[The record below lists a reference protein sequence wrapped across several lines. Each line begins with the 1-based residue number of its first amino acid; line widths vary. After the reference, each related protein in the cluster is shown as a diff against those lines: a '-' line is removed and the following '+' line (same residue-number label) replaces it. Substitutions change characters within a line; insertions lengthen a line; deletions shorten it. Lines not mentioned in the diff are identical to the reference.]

1 VHPFLV
7 LGIFF
12 APDPTT
18 GDVMRIYISIDMEG
32 VAGVV
37 HEDQTDPIE
46 PRHSAEYNRFRRL
59 MTSEA
64 NAAIAGALEAGATA
78 VVVNDSHWLMLN
90 LLAEE
95 LNPRAELISGGPKRL
110 SMVEGIDA
118 GFDAAMF
125 VGYHAKAGTGNAVI
139 DHTYTSRVYEARIN
153 GEPVGEL
160 ALNAA
165 MAGVHRVP
173 VALVSGDQALA
184 AEAKALL
191 GPGVETVVVKEAA
204 GRFAARSLA
213 PSVACERIRA
223 GATVALKRKH
233 APFAFKK
240 PIRLEVDFIES
251 QMADMAELAPGSSRT
266 GGRTVS
272 YTGEDYREVF
282 RAWRAMYN
290 LATVE

>member
-1 VHPFLV
+1 
-7 LGIFF
+7 
-12 APDPTT
+12 
-18 GDVMRIYISIDMEG
+18 MRVYISVDMEG

-37 HEDQTDPIE
+37 HEDQTDPTE
-46 PRHSAEYNRFRRL
+46 ARHSGEYNRFRRL
-59 MTSEA
+59 MTNEA
-64 NAAIAGALEAGATA
+64 NAAIAGALDAGATA
-78 VVVNDSHWLMLN
+78 VVVNDSHWLMRN

-95 LNPRAELISGGPKRL
+95 LNPKAELMSGGPKRL
-110 SMVEGIDA
+110 SMVEGIDG

-125 VGYHAKAGTGNAVI
+125 VGYHAKAGTRNATI

-153 GEPVGEL
+153 GQPVGEL

-165 MAGVHRVP
+165 MAGLHGVP

-191 GPGVETVVVKEAA
+191 GSALETVVVKEAV

-213 PSVACERIRA
+213 PSVACQRIRA
-223 GATVALKRKH
+223 GAAAALKRKH
-233 APFAFKK
+233 APFTFKP
-240 PIRLEVDFIES
+240 PIRLEVDFGVS
-251 QMADMAELAPGSSRT
+251 QMADMAELVPGSSRT

-272 YTGEDYREVF
+272 YTADDYREVF

-290 LATVE
+290 LAGVE